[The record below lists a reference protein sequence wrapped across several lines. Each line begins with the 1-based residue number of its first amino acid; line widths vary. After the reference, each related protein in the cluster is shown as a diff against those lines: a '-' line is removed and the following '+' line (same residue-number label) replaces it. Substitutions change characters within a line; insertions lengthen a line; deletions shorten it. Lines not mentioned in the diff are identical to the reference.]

1 MWSKAQLGGRR
12 MRLIDADKLI
22 KDIND
27 YFKNEVGKIHKN
39 VQQEVLFLVCD
50 TILDHNSGVLK
61 VIESQPVSKVNEWIP
76 VSERLPSSD
85 GRFEVTIKGSK
96 GKRYTEMCNFHKD
109 ATIYKWGGK
118 WSKANVI
125 AWKERSQPYK
135 EETK

>member
-1 MWSKAQLGGRR
+1 
-12 MRLIDADKLI
+12 MRLIDADKLKEELDCWAI
-22 KDIND
+22 
-27 YFKNEVGKIHKN
+27 V
-39 VQQEVLFLVCD
+39 VQEPNKYSRD
-50 TILDHNSGVLK
+50 DAIYIID
-61 VIESQPVSKVNEWIP
+61 EQPTVNEWIP

>member
-76 VSERLPSSD
+76 VSKKKHPDEDGEYIVCVKGCMSGQIRVRTASYEYEEWRINYAFDLLAWMPLP
-85 GRFEVTIKGSK
+85 
-96 GKRYTEMCNFHKD
+96 
-109 ATIYKWGGK
+109 
-118 WSKANVI
+118 
-125 AWKERSQPYK
+125 QPYK
-135 EETK
+135 GE

>member
-1 MWSKAQLGGRR
+1 
-12 MRLIDADKLI
+12 MRLIDADKLKEYLKDMKASAI
-22 KDIND
+22 KTEIELIMQDMID
-27 YFKNEVGKIHKN
+27 KF
-39 VQQEVLFLVCD
+39 FP
-50 TILDHNSGVLK
+50 K
-61 VIESQPVSKVNEWIP
+61 VIDEQPTANEWIP